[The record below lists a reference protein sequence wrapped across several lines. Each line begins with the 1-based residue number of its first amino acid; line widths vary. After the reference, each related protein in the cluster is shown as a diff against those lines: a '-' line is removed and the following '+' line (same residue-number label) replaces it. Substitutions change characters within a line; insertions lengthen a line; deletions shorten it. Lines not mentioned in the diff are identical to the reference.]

1 MKGFTLIEV
10 LISLALISILVVIIF
25 QTESLSLK
33 VKEEEKTRILLSFYM
48 GEILSKIWAGEKIP
62 LEGKNEDGLMYKIE
76 TSEEKEFKK
85 LYISVKGEGGEKLF
99 TTTGVY
105 KFEE

>member
-85 LYISVKGEGGEKLF
+85 LYISVEGRGEKLL